1 MSKLSK
7 EIAKNQAEVIT
18 SKDRNEEKKALAQSM
33 LDSISGGWVNAF
45 ALWGKS
51 F

>member
-1 MSKLSK
+1 MSKLVK
-7 EIAKNQAEVIT
+7 EITDNKATTTVNSDKKEAQ
-18 SKDRNEEKKALAQSM
+18 KALVQSL

-45 ALWGKS
+45 ARWSRS